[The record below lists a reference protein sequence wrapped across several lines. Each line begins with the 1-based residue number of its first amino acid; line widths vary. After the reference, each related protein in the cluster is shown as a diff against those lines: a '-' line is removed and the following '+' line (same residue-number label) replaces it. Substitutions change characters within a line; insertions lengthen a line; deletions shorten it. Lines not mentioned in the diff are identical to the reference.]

1 MPLESQPSHIPTRL
15 SALGVL
21 TVLIGEGLGEG
32 LGEAR
37 FVEPGVEV
45 LEVGLDIFWED
56 LFG

>member
-21 TVLIGEGLGEG
+21 TVLIGEGLDEG
-32 LGEAR
+32 R

-45 LEVGLDIFWED
+45 LEMGLDLFWED
-56 LFG
+56 LFD